1 MSTITLYGTPLS
13 GHVHRVALLLR
24 MLALPY
30 EWVEASADVRQSA
43 AFRRLNPFGQIPVL
57 QDGDLTL
64 ADSNAIL
71 VYLAKRYAPDSHWLP
86 EQPAAA
92 ARVQASLSKAAGEVR
107 YGPAACRLIAQ
118 FAVPEDYQ
126 AARAI
131 SDRFLPQMEQ
141 HLSER
146 DYPPVNTP
154 PSPIWPATATW
165 RSRPRAAFRCR
176 LILRYVAGRR
186 ASLHCPASS
195 PCRPCRHRRRADAM
209 IPQLFHPDELRAQT
223 LAGFDR
229 VGGGIYPAM
238 PDQHRAF
245 FAALPYLFV
254 ATLDDPGLAHRHPV
268 QRPARIFTHAG

>member
-24 MLALPY
+24 MLSLPY

-92 ARVQASLSKAAGEVR
+92 ARVQAWLSKAAGEVR
-107 YGPAACRLIAQ
+107 YGPASCRLIAQ

-146 DYPPVNTP
+146 GYLA
-154 PSPIWPATATW
+154 SEQATIADLACY
-165 RSRPRAAFRCR
+165 S
-176 LILRYVAGRR
+176 YVAV
-186 ASLHCPASS
+186 AA
-195 PCRPCRHRRRADAM
+195 
-209 IPQLFHPDELRAQT
+209 E
-223 LAGFDR
+223 
-229 VGGGIYPAM
+229 GGISLAPYPAI
-238 PDQHRAF
+238 RRWVASI
-245 FAALPYLFV
+245 AALPGFF
-254 ATLDDPGLAHRHPV
+254 AM
-268 QRPARIFTHAG
+268 PALPAPAAS